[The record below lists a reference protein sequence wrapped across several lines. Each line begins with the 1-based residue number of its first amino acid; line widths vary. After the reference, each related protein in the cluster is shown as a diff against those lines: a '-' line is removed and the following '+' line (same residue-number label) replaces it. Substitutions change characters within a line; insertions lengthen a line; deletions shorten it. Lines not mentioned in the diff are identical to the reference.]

1 MTENDLISW
10 VLLQINIFFF
20 LQEFDHYRLTGDQ
33 NSQRVMARF
42 ANERNLGDIFERS
55 QLMQLKT
62 GLGILLPI
70 FAYSARVNSNIWDEV
85 GFSIA
90 PHYKCVTYDKDDEIC
105 DLDTNLFL
113 RIIRN
118 ALAHYSDFIMDENTP
133 TTIHF
138 DTGIIEFKTRDGKI
152 IFSDEGGYIH
162 FLSDFLRATK
172 AVIRKRIASFKADT

>member
-1 MTENDLISW
+1 MPLPFAFCLKANCF
-10 VLLQINIFFF
+10 VPHQIEKRYIFFF

-33 NSQRVMARF
+33 NSQRVMGRF

-55 QLMQLKT
+55 QLIQLKT

-70 FAYSARVNSNIWDEV
+70 FAYSACVNSNIWDKV

-90 PHYKCVTYDKDDEIC
+90 PHYK
-105 DLDTNLFL
+105 
-113 RIIRN
+113 
-118 ALAHYSDFIMDENTP
+118 
-133 TTIHF
+133 
-138 DTGIIEFKTRDGKI
+138 
-152 IFSDEGGYIH
+152 GGYID